1 MIDTVKESGI
11 DHDVNQN
18 YDDDLLVPM
27 VSTNTS
33 SDKETEITI
42 EKKNFIFYLYC
53 DDDERAK
60 NGRESKDTGWCRK
73 VFNFLK

>member
-42 EKKNFIFYLYC
+42 EKKNFIFIYIVMMTRGQKL
-53 DDDERAK
+53 EGNPKTLVGAEK
-60 NGRESKDTGWCRK
+60 FSIS
-73 VFNFLK
+73 